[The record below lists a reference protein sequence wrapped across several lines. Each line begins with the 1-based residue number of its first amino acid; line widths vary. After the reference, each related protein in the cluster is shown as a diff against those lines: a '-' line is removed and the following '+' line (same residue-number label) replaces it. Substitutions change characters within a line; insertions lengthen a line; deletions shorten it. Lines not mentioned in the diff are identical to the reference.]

1 MYWMSPHASGYAYQ
15 NYTDPDLKDW
25 AHAWYGG
32 NLDRLRRI
40 KKAYDHGNLFQFQ
53 QSVPPAK

>member
-1 MYWMSPHASGYAYQ
+1 MQASQGWLNDAWQAMSPHASGYAYQ

-40 KKAYDHGNLFQFQ
+40 K
-53 QSVPPAK
+53 

>member
-1 MYWMSPHASGYAYQ
+1 MSPHASGYAYQ